1 MFARGSSVSWE
12 SAVRSLPRLMAMRL
26 DGMWL
31 AARYNDRGCREAQ
44 AWGTTMGA
52 ALSGATYAPTERI

>member
-1 MFARGSSVSWE
+1 M
-12 SAVRSLPRLMAMRL
+12 RSLPRLMAMRL